1 MRQDLHFLEVDG
13 MGLEPITAT
22 AEVTTG
28 PIVLVLE
35 TEGEMQSSVD
45 GRIRISN

>member
-13 MGLEPITAT
+13 MDLEPVTA

-35 TEGEMQSSVD
+35 TEGEIQLSVD
-45 GRIRISN
+45 GRFRISN

>member
-13 MGLEPITAT
+13 MGLEPVRA

-28 PIVLVLE
+28 LIGLVLE
-35 TEGEMQSSVD
+35 TEGKMQSSVD
-45 GRIRISN
+45 GRFRISN